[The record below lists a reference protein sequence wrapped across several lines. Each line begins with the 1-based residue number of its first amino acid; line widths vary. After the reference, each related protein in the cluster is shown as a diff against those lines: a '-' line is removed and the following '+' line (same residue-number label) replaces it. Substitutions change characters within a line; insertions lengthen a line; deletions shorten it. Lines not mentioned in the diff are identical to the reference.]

1 MDRFNVMIVH
11 TQTRRSFQ
19 IIMKN
24 GENDVLVDKD
34 DQQQTTWTRNDKMLL
49 ICCILCEF
57 ADGTEMDLPGMLTQQ
72 VSCDIGLSHWKEGLL
87 DYILFFSLAVS
98 VMIAGPL
105 AKGFGKRKTV
115 LISLYLSVC
124 SLVMLGIIANY
135 TALLLARALLGFCCG
150 IRYNSLYVWA
160 ADIAYNKEILDRILF
175 ITHIIFI
182 AWSMWSSVL
191 GFLLLDWIGWRKC
204 LLFSTL
210 PVLILP
216 IIMVHFCV
224 KDTRG
229 PQIEGSED
237 EAEQPETVIVSNFAA
252 RTTKMGLLI
261 ACITFNSWLTT
272 LLVPALIQL
281 LKINESGP
289 NIHCSVTMTQGPELL
304 LLALVNFAGM
314 PSAFLMHWMKDK
326 IGFRKLQGFVSLV
339 YVANFILMLTQQNLV
354 VAILTNF
361 ITKFLNGIIGLG
373 YTFVLYDV
381 NYFGTSNFEVG
392 TSIATTIGLIG
403 GIAGSGMVSFASTS
417 SVIITAV
424 VVSVVQVMVVFSM
437 TEVQ

>member
-1 MDRFNVMIVH
+1 M
-11 TQTRRSFQ
+11 T
-19 IIMKN
+19 N

-49 ICCILCEF
+49 ICCLLCDF

-124 SLVMLGIIANY
+124 SLVILGIVANF

-150 IRYNSLYVWA
+150 LRYNSLYVWA
-160 ADIAYNKEILDRILF
+160 ADIAYNKEILDRILLITQIFF
-175 ITHIIFI
+175 IVG
-182 AWSMWSSVL
+182 SMWSSVL
-191 GFLLLDWIGWRKC
+191 GFLLLDWIGWRKF

-224 KDTRG
+224 KDTKG
-229 PQIEGSED
+229 PQIEGSE
-237 EAEQPETVIVSNFAA
+237 EAEQPETVTEQPETVTVSNFAA

-261 ACITFNSWLTT
+261 ACIAFNGWLTT

-281 LKINESGP
+281 LKINEAGP

-314 PSAFLMHWMKDK
+314 PALFLMHWIKDK

-339 YVANFILMLTQQNLV
+339 YVANFVLMLTQQNLA

-373 YTFVLYDV
+373 YTYVLYDV

-403 GIAGSGMVSFASTS
+403 GMAGSAMVSFASTS
-417 SVIITAV
+417 SVIITAL
-424 VVSVVQVMVVFSM
+424 VVSVVQVMVVVSM